1 MSKRDPQIRKLPV
14 CLILGAGPGIGYSL
28 ARKWEENGYQAVIFR
43 RTAVSVE
50 EIKESV
56 GPNTV
61 AMQCDVTNQEQTKL
75 MVEKVEKDFGAI
87 ETMLYNAGVGV
98 WKKYNEVSLAE
109 FDRCMDTNTK
119 GLLISTQIICPKMVK
134 RGRGVVGITG
144 ATASLRGKPFTAAF
158 AAAKA
163 AQRSLAQSIAKDL
176 GPHNIHVFYAIIDG
190 VARPDAV
197 EGGKTMCPKD
207 IAQNYWD
214 ISHQR
219 KSAWSFEVDMR
230 PFCEKW

>member
-1 MSKRDPQIRKLPV
+1 
-14 CLILGAGPGIGYSL
+14 
-28 ARKWEENGYQAVIFR
+28 
-43 RTAVSVE
+43 
-50 EIKESV
+50 
-56 GPNTV
+56 
-61 AMQCDVTNQEQTKL
+61 MQCDVTNQEQTKL

>member
-1 MSKRDPQIRKLPV
+1 MSKRDPQISKAPV

-28 ARKWEENGYQAVIFR
+28 AKKWDENGYKTVLFR
-43 RTAVSVE
+43 RSAVSAQ
-50 EIKESV
+50 EIQDLV
-56 GPNTV
+56 GENAV

-75 MVEKVEKDFGAI
+75 MVEKVEKDLGPI

-119 GLLISTQIICPKMVK
+119 GLLIATQIICPKMVK

-144 ATASLRGKPFTAAF
+144 ATASLRGQPFTAAF

-163 AQRSLAQSIAKDL
+163 AQRSLAQSIAKEV
-176 GPHNIHVFYAIIDG
+176 GPHHVHVFCAVLDG
-190 VARPDAV
+190 VARPDAM
-197 EGGKTMCPKD
+197 EGGKIMCPKD

-214 ISHQR
+214 IAKQV

-230 PFCEKW
+230 PYCEKW

>member
-1 MSKRDPQIRKLPV
+1 MSKRDPTVYKAPV

-28 ARKWEENGYQAVIFR
+28 ARKWAENGHQAVLFR
-43 RTAVSVE
+43 RSAVSAE
-50 EIKESV
+50 EINSLV
-56 GPNTV
+56 GGSAV

-75 MVEKVEKDFGAI
+75 MVEKVEKEFGPI
-87 ETMLYNAGVGV
+87 ETVIYNAGVGV

-109 FDRCMDTNTK
+109 FDRCMETNTK
-119 GLLISTQIICPKMVK
+119 GLLIASQIICPKMVK
-134 RGRGVVGITG
+134 RCRGVVGITG
-144 ATASLRGKPFTAAF
+144 ATASLKGQPFTTAF

-163 AQRSLAQSIAKDL
+163 AQRSLAESIAKEV
-176 GPHNIHVFYAIIDG
+176 GPHNVHVFYAIIDG

-197 EGGKTMCPKD
+197 EGGKTMIPKD

-214 ISHQR
+214 IAQQK
-219 KSAWSFEVDMR
+219 KSAWSFQIDMR